1 MSLITR
7 RTALTMAAAGALAA
21 PAITGRAQGA
31 PRLLRISHQFP
42 GSAGDTGD
50 FRDRMC
56 RRFSEQVT
64 ERTGGTLR
72 FETYPNGSLMKTFAQ
87 FSGLRKGAL
96 DLALIPLTYA
106 GGEVHEFNI
115 SFMPA
120 LVTSYAQGYAWRT
133 SAVGRELTGLLE
145 SRGVVLLSWMWQ
157 SGGMASRTRPLIEPA
172 DARGMKIRGG
182 SREMDEMFLAA
193 GASVSSM
200 PSNEVYMGMKTG
212 VMDAACTSSSSFLSF
227 KLEEASK
234 YMTTPGQRSFF
245 FILEPIMISKLV
257 WDTLTPGQQQAML
270 AVGDEMI
277 PFNLAGAMADDAALG
292 RVFAAAGVNVTA
304 MGNETVDRWQAVARA
319 SSWKQYAEKTP
330 LAAKML
336 RLAEDVVG

>member
-1 MSLITR
+1 MPVSLTR
-7 RTALTMAAAGALAA
+7 RLLVAGLAA
-21 PAITGRAQGA
+21 PAIIGRAHAA

-42 GSAGDTGD
+42 ASSGDSGD

-56 RRFSEQVT
+56 RRFAEQVT
-64 ERTGGTLR
+64 ARTHDELK
-72 FETYPNGSLMKTFAQ
+72 FEIYPNGSLMKTFAQ

-96 DLALIPLTYA
+96 DIALIPLTYA
-106 GGEVHEFNI
+106 GGEVHEMNI

-133 SAVGRELTGLLE
+133 SPVGRELVGLLE
-145 SRGVVLLSWMWQ
+145 QKGVILVSWMWQ
-157 SGGMASRTRPLIEPA
+157 SGGMASRTTPLINPA
-172 DARGMKIRGG
+172 DAKGMKIRGG

-227 KLEEASK
+227 KLEETCK
-234 YMTTPGQRSFF
+234 FMTTPGKRSFF
-245 FILEPIMISKLV
+245 FILEPIMVSKSV
-257 WDTLTPGQQQAML
+257 WDTLTKPQQEAML
-270 AVGDEMI
+270 AVGEEMV
-277 PFNLAGAMADDAALG
+277 PFNLAGAQFDDQELS
-292 RVFAAAGVNVTA
+292 RVFGAAGVA
-304 MGNETVDRWQAVARA
+304 IHPMEDETVDRWQTVARA

-336 RLAEDVVG
+336 KMAEDVPSV